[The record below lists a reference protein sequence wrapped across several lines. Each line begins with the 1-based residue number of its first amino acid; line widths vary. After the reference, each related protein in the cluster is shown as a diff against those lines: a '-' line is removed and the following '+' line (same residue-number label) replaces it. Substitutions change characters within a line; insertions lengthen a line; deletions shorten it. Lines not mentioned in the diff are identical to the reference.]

1 MIYLDTSAL
10 VKLVFEE
17 DESSALAQWVAE
29 RVEVPKISSDVSI
42 VELLRTCRQI
52 DEVAVGTA
60 DLLLGGIDLLPVD
73 RAVIEQAAIVT
84 PNELRSLDAIHLASA
99 LSIKAHLSAFVAYDS
114 RLCSAALQA
123 GMTVE
128 SSR

>member
-42 VELLRTCRQI
+42 VELLRTCRRI

-60 DLLLGGIDLLPVD
+60 NLLLGGIDLLPVD

-84 PNELRSLDAIHLASA
+84 PNELRNLDAIHLASA

-128 SSR
+128 SPR

>member
-17 DESSALAQWVAE
+17 DESAALAEWVAE

-42 VELLRTCRQI
+42 VELLRTCRRI
-52 DEVAVGTA
+52 DEAAVGA
-60 DLLLGGIDLLPVD
+60 ASLLFGGIDLLPVD
-73 RAVIEQAAIVT
+73 RSVIDQAATVT

-99 LSIKAHLSAFVAYDS
+99 LSVKAHLTAFVAYDS

-123 GMTVE
+123 GLKVE
-128 SSR
+128 SPR

>member
-1 MIYLDTSAL
+1 MIYVDTSPL

-29 RVEVPKISSDVSI
+29 RVEVPKISSDVSM
-42 VELLRTCRQI
+42 VEPLRTCRRI
-52 DEVAVGTA
+52 DEAAVGTA
-60 DLLLGGIDLLPVD
+60 NLLLGGIDLLPVD
-73 RAVIEQAAIVT
+73 RAVIEQAATVT
-84 PNELRSLDAIHLASA
+84 PNELRSPDAIHLASA
-99 LSIKAHLSAFVAYDS
+99 LSIKAHLTASIAYDS

-128 SSR
+128 SPR